1 MPLTSG
7 STPHERQHL
16 ITLSQ
21 SRSAISL
28 VLDRLPQYS
37 RQCRGQTSDQAAIAP
52 IGAEYAPRKTSA
64 RLHQYGQSYHP
75 AVSLSLRRAI
85 RTAQITIAGRGT
97 ANVPKSRFLSLEAFG
112 RRPACT
118 WRGRWAGIRNP
129 SQKRPVGAIH
139 GSSTPQSHR
148 ERGHWRTV
156 DMGQC
161 QRLRS
166 TKVLQRPPKARAQI

>member
-129 SQKRPVGAIH
+129 SQELTFISAHLSMLFSADAAPLIPRRHEHDPEFGLVPLFAE
-139 GSSTPQSHR
+139 GS
-148 ERGHWRTV
+148 
-156 DMGQC
+156 
-161 QRLRS
+161 L
-166 TKVLQRPPKARAQI
+166 